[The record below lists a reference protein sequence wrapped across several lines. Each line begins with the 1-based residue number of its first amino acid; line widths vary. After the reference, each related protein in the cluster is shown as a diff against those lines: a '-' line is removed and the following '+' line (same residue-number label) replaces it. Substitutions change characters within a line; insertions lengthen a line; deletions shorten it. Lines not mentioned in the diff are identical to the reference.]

1 MAQDSI
7 VNGLFG
13 ITPESLD
20 LAQRQREQ
28 AMAIQYA
35 KLDPIEK
42 ASYGTFLAGQQLG
55 RGIGSL
61 LGIEDPQL
69 KMIAQQQQILRNVD
83 PNNPESLAQGARMA
97 SEMGNP
103 QLAMSLS
110 AFGRDLMQKQSQIRA
125 QTATAEKAELSI
137 RQENELRQKLA
148 ELGPNPTN
156 DQILSVVT
164 QYGAPDK
171 VLAVLQ
177 STADKAAA
185 REQRAIEAQQRN
197 DALVQAARE
206 RGDTEMAIAQLRA
219 DAIRDVA
226 LIRSGGSQEKP
237 LTQQQRVRLR
247 RDYAADES
255 FARSVQDTA
264 DELEKL
270 TDSLLGNPEK
280 GIKPHPGLGGAT
292 GWSSYLW
299 SKPLGKARSA
309 EQQLETFKGKVMA
322 YGRQAAT
329 ESGKLG
335 NMAVQEWKFISDAV
349 QKIDPASKNFPDQMR
364 DVVRQAKNL
373 AKRQKE
379 KFELAYE
386 DSPIP
391 LGRQARGGSQP
402 KEVNWNDLPS
412 KGGR

>member
-1 MAQDSI
+1 MAQDPI
-7 VNGLFG
+7 VSGLFG
-13 ITPESLD
+13 LTPEMYQQD
-20 LAQRQREQ
+20 QRERERTEALKFAQ
-28 AMAIQYA
+28 
-35 KLDPIEK
+35 LSPIESAK
-42 ASYGTFLAGQQLG
+42 FGMYQAGQQLG

-61 LGIEDPQL
+61 LGVEDPQL
-69 KMIAQQQQILRNVD
+69 KIIAQQQQILRNVD
-83 PNNPESLAQGARMA
+83 FSNPISLAQGARMA
-97 SEMGNP
+97 SGMGNP

-110 AFGRDLMQKQSQIRA
+110 AFGGDLMQKQSQTRA
-125 QTATAEKAELSI
+125 QTATAQKAELLI

-156 DQILSVVT
+156 DQILSVVA
-164 QYGAPDK
+164 QYGQPDK

-185 REQRAIEAQQRN
+185 REQRAIESQQRN

-206 RGDTEMAIAQLRA
+206 RGDTARDIAQLRA
-219 DAIRDVA
+219 DVMRDNA
-226 LIRSGGSQEKP
+226 LIRSGVSQERP
-237 LTQQQRVRLR
+237 LTPQQQVRLR

-255 FARSVQDTA
+255 LVKLAQNTA

-299 SKPLGKARSA
+299 SRPLGQARSA
-309 EQQLETFKGKVMA
+309 EQQLETFKGKIMA

-335 NMAVQEWKFISDAV
+335 NMAVQEWKFVTDAV
-349 QKIDPASKNFPDQMR
+349 QKIDPASKNFPEQMM
-364 DVVRQAKNL
+364 DVVRQAQSL

-386 DSPIP
+386 GSPIP
-391 LGRQARGGSQP
+391 LGGQIRGVGQP
-402 KEVNWNDLPS
+402 KEVNWNDLQS
-412 KGGR
+412 KGNR

>member
-391 LGRQARGGSQP
+391 LGRQTRGVSQP

-412 KGGR
+412 KGGD

>member
-7 VNGLFG
+7 VSGLFG
-13 ITPESLD
+13 LTPEMY
-20 LAQRQREQ
+20 QRSQAAADQQEAMQFAKLSPLEQ
-28 AMAIQYA
+28 A
-35 KLDPIEK
+35 
-42 ASYGTFLAGQQLG
+42 SAGFYSAG
-55 RGIGSL
+55 RGIGRGVGSL
-61 LGIEDPQL
+61 LGVEDPQL

-110 AFGRDLMQKQSQIRA
+110 ALGRDLMQKQSQIRA

-391 LGRQARGGSQP
+391 LGRQTRGVSQP

-412 KGGR
+412 KGGD

>member
-1 MAQDSI
+1 
-7 VNGLFG
+7 
-13 ITPESLD
+13 